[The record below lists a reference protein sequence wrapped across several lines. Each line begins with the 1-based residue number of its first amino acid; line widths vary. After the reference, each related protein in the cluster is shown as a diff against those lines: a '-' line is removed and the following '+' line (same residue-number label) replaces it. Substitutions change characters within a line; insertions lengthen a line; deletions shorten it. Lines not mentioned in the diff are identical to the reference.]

1 MTCAQQAGNQTKK
14 EGIAPGDS
22 FFFMPV
28 YPYFISLQT
37 SVLNLTGSSI
47 GMPSMSSA

>member
-1 MTCAQQAGNQTKK
+1 MTCVLQAVNQTKK
-14 EGIAPGDS
+14 KESLPAIPS
-22 FFFMPV
+22 FFVLV